1 MEWAQILVIILSVFL
16 VLFLLVGIILG
27 ILFIKI
33 TRQIRM
39 VTGAAERTVNM
50 IEKTVASARGAAV
63 PFVIAKAV
71 SALIKKRSGGK
82 DHGRNRK

>member
-1 MEWAQILVIILSVFL
+1 MEWAQILVIILAVFL
-16 VLFLLVGIILG
+16 ALFLVVGIILG

-39 VTGAAERTVNM
+39 VTGAAERTVNL
-50 IEKTVASARGAAV
+50 IEKTVTGARATAV

-71 SALIKKRSGGK
+71 SSFIKKRSGGK
-82 DHGRNRK
+82 DHDRNRK